1 MYYNHLKNGGQPQNS
16 KTNAAASAQ
25 RFVDGLLNEGKKT
38 YVVSTVCK
46 KCELPTYYDEALYKR
61 GQQFFFR
68 HIFAMLFA
76 KLNGLLAVLSIPT
89 ILNILVLTQKSSSD
103 FTAYIRYIST
113 IFHMVIWY
121 KEDLNPGSKLW
132 RSIQEVNKKHT
143 AASKKGYAAGL
154 CRISQADMAFTQFG
168 FMGFQLARPGMVGLH
183 NVSEEEWK
191 AFIHVWRVVG
201 YLMGIEERFNICRE
215 SVEETKEI
223 CNLLIDRS
231 FFPQVDKKDRTY
243 LKMSRH
249 LVHGL
254 WTMNPALR
262 YKVMMNY
269 LYDLLKPV
277 DNNNNNNNQKL
288 VEDKKMFD
296 LNLIMRFRFWFL
308 GFAVNLLLKYSIFRL
323 IFNWLEHL
331 ALWLMEVCPFL
342 AYYSF
347 GKANTLVKIKL

>member
-16 KTNAAASAQ
+16 KTNAVASAQ
-25 RFVDGLLNEGKKT
+25 RFIDSLLNEGKRT
-38 YVVSTVCK
+38 YVESSVCK
-46 KCELPTYYDEALYKR
+46 KCQLPTYYNEALYKR

-68 HIFAMLFA
+68 HMFAMLFA

-103 FTAYIRYIST
+103 FTAYIRYLST

-132 RSIQEVNKKHT
+132 GSIQEVNKKHT
-143 AASKKGYAAGL
+143 AASKKGSTYGL

-168 FMGFQLARPGMVGLH
+168 FMGFQVARPGMVGLH
-183 NVSEEEWK
+183 NVTEEEWK

-231 FFPQVDKKDRTY
+231 FFPQVEKRDRTY

-249 LVHGL
+249 LIHGL
-254 WTMNPALR
+254 WTMNPILR

-277 DNNNNNNNQKL
+277 DDNNNQKIL
-288 VEDKKMFD
+288 ESKEHKKLFD
-296 LNLIMRFRFWFL
+296 MSLLLRFRFWII
-308 GFAVNLLLKYSIFRL
+308 GFVLTIVLKYSIFRI

-347 GKANTLVKIKL
+347 GKANTIVKIKV